1 MVSNTKRKVFQDEIL
16 ALQKDIKAKEV
27 ESEVLQK
34 SLKALKDENV
44 TIRLQLLDP
53 SAIKRDKNYKI
64 E

>member
-27 ESEVLQK
+27 ENEVQQK

-53 SAIKRDKNYKI
+53 SAIKRDKSYKI